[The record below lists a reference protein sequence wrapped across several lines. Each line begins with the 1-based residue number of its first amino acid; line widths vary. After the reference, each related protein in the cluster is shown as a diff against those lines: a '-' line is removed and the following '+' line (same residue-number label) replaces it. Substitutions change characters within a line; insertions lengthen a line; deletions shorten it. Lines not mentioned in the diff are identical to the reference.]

1 MTEYR
6 CADCGKEFPASVN
19 LFRCRCGG
27 LLNLCQETI
36 PYQPEHVRR
45 DRWHLF
51 RYRSFLPFDDQAL
64 DWEEI
69 TLGEGMT
76 PLIQPDGEDPLLLAK
91 QDYLMPTLSF
101 KDRGAAVMIAY
112 AKALG
117 VRQVVQDSSGN
128 AGCSVAAYAARAGMT
143 CDIYVPESTST
154 PKIRQIEVY
163 GATVHLIPGSRE
175 DTALAAL
182 SAIEQS
188 EAFYASH
195 VYQPV
200 FYQGTKT
207 YMYEIFEQLGGR
219 LPDTILLPAGN
230 GTLLL
235 GVYAGLRD
243 LKAGGAIHQ
252 FPRLV
257 AVQAAN
263 CAPLYHS
270 FIRGL
275 GMTEHVVN
283 EKTMAEGIAVADPKR
298 GKEMIQ
304 ALRHT
309 KGMVVTVAE
318 ESIQNARHRLASKGI
333 DVEPTAAVC
342 YAAYLDHRMQ
352 DKSIPWGLV
361 VLPFCGSGLKK

>member
-1 MTEYR
+1 MIGYR
-6 CADCGKEFPASVN
+6 CNQCRMELPASID

-36 PYQPEHVRR
+36 PYQHDLVRQ
-45 DRWHLF
+45 DRWNLF
-51 RYRSFLPFDDQAL
+51 RYRSLLPFDDQAL
-64 DWEEI
+64 NWEDV

-76 PLIQPDGEDPLLLAK
+76 PLIQPDKEDPMLLAK
-91 QDYLMPTLSF
+91 LDYLMPTLSF

-117 VRQVVQDSSGN
+117 VKRVVQDSSGN

-143 CDIYVPESTST
+143 CDIYVPESTSA

-163 GATVHLIPGSRE
+163 GATVHRVPGSRE
-175 DTALAAL
+175 DTAQAAL
-182 SAIEQS
+182 SAVEQS
-188 EAFYASH
+188 DAFYASH

-207 YMYEIFEQLGGR
+207 YVYEMFEQLGGH

-235 GVYAGLRD
+235 GVYAGLKD
-243 LKAGGAIHQ
+243 LKAGGCIHQ
-252 FPRLV
+252 FPRLI

-263 CAPLYHS
+263 CAPLYHA
-270 FIRGL
+270 FIRDL
-275 GMTEHVVN
+275 EMTEPVIN
-283 EKTMAEGIAVADPKR
+283 EKTMAEGIAIANPKR
-298 GKEMIQ
+298 GKEMIR

-309 KGMVVTVAE
+309 KGMVVTVTEDA
-318 ESIQNARHRLASKGI
+318 IQNTRLILASKGI
-333 DVEPTAAVC
+333 DVEPTAAVS
-342 YAAYLDHRMQ
+342 YAAYLNHRKQ
-352 DKSIPWGLV
+352 EHSKSWGLV
-361 VLPFCGSGLKK
+361 VVPFCGSGLKK